1 MELRDLNYYVDL
13 VNTKNFQKTAQN
25 FGVTT
30 PAISAM
36 VKRLESELNTKLI
49 YKASNRSVLTV
60 SSAGEV
66 LFKQAKK
73 MLKLE
78 ENTKHLVKRAG
89 ENNFRLGFSELAG
102 KTWLAPIMRHLSE
115 EKLIRY
121 VETRQESSP
130 FLVNHL
136 LSGRYDAIIYSEL
149 ADEKFDNLHGDVLK
163 TYDLKIF
170 MNKDYPLAQNDVI
183 DFRDLRRETFI
194 TYHKRFLGREGLK
207 IASRKAGI
215 KLLPSQLLVV
225 DNVDAIEQL
234 VIDGVGIAYLPD
246 SSLSYPDSLAVR
258 PVVETQREKILLKLG
273 MREDF
278 IPNDLQKKCIQV
290 LKRI

>member
-115 EKLIRY
+115 EKLIKY

-136 LSGRYDAIIYSEL
+136 FSGRYDAIIYSEL

-183 DFRDLRRETFI
+183 DFHDLQRETFI

-215 KLLPSQLLVV
+215 NLLPSQLLIV

-278 IPNDLQKKCIQV
+278 IPNDLQKKCLQV
-290 LKRI
+290 LKKI